1 MSGKQSEAGKRRAQG
16 EVEEKC
22 PTCQGSG
29 RVKSQKP
36 SAIARK
42 GGNAAYLKSFEA
54 GEMTMAERGKRGGHP
69 RLPTIEDLLNSET
82 VE

>member
-1 MSGKQSEAGKRRAQG
+1 MTRKQSEAGKRRAQG

-42 GGNAAYLKSFEA
+42 GGNAAYLNSFKA
-54 GEMTMAERGKRGGHP
+54 GAMTMSDRGKRGGPP